1 MFLKTATAAFVS
13 LLILTA
19 CNNDSGPT
27 SPTTTTTAPPAIQ
40 ISGSVT
46 TYRFDL
52 SASGNFGTI
61 SYIVTNQSNRA
72 VVGCFVRVN
81 WLDSAGLQVD
91 FTFAAVDASIP
102 AGTSTFTN
110 QHFLEAAAARR
121 IVNSRVEY
129 SLCR

>member
-1 MFLKTATAAFVS
+1 MTL
-13 LLILTA
+13 
-19 CNNDSGPT
+19 
-27 SPTTTTTAPPAIQ
+27 SPTTTTTSTPAIQ

-52 SASGNFGTI
+52 SSSGSQFGNV
-61 SYIVTNQSNRA
+61 SYIVTTRSNRA

-81 WLDSAGLQVD
+81 WLDSSGLQVG
-91 FTFAAVDASIP
+91 FTFAATDAAIP
-102 AGTSTFTN
+102 AGTSTLTN
-110 QHFLEAAAARR
+110 QDFMHRDEAAR